1 LGAEEEIF
9 VAQDA
14 YVHKL
19 EWYEQ
24 RARDA
29 FEQTCYQEPPSKAE
43 EGEKRAAKQPPRAKP
58 DAKLLQSGMTAA
70 KAIVEGTKEKAA
82 AKKVAREA
90 IEKCQLQSEDG
101 MVRELY
107 EHCRRLSK
115 QAKKLAALG
124 FEVPAAPAW
133 DWNRIERTIRDRL
146 RSRKRNY
153 QHARWL
159 PDDWQAYGNQLLDLP
174 FDKTPPE
181 VVAEVAANPEPVKS
195 NYVPDVA
202 SLLKNAKVTTGVTEE
217 RRLRVEAACV
227 PYRTPEP
234 PLSPPPTPV
243 APAASAP
250 AEAPKPKPVNPS
262 KRALYN
268 GGFTYTSPPQPLS
281 DHHARP
287 RWLSAGLAPLPKL
300 AASVSG
306 FTCGAYRRKAA
317 STTNAWVPLAAASA
331 GDEGSLSRRVMIR
344 SGLLI
349 EVGTLEACIRTN
361 GIDAYMQREASI
373 MTPIDFVRL
382 GFRRHSSGR
391 HWLLPVAPDG
401 PTAWMLIRRERLRS

>member
-1 LGAEEEIF
+1 MQLTLPAAPSKRDRDIYYAVRSYGMKQVDMAKEYHISQARVSQILKKVTDWTAKFAPLQGLVAEEEIF

-14 YVHKL
+14 YVHKM

-29 FEQTCYQEPPSKAE
+29 FEQTCYQEPPIKAE
-43 EGEKRAAKQPPRAKP
+43 EGVKTAIKQPPRAKP

-82 AKKVAREA
+82 AKKLAREA

-107 EHCRRLSK
+107 EHCRGLSK

-181 VVAEVAANPEPVKS
+181 VVAEVATNPEPVKS

-202 SLLKNAKVTTGVTEE
+202 SLLKNAKATVSETGID
-217 RRLRVEAACV
+217 RLRLEAECERIRQSLPPVEPRV
-227 PYRTPEP
+227 S
-234 PLSPPPTPV
+234 LV
-243 APAASAP
+243 VPAASAP

-262 KRALYN
+262 KRGLYKA
-268 GGFTYTSPPQPLS
+268 GFEVISPEEQERRRRLNPYRIIMLGP
-281 DHHARP
+281 D
-287 RWLSAGLAPLPKL
+287 GYPLP
-300 AASVSG
+300 
-306 FTCGAYRRKAA
+306 
-317 STTNAWVPLAAASA
+317 
-331 GDEGSLSRRVMIR
+331 
-344 SGLLI
+344 
-349 EVGTLEACIRTN
+349 
-361 GIDAYMQREASI
+361 
-373 MTPIDFVRL
+373 
-382 GFRRHSSGR
+382 
-391 HWLLPVAPDG
+391 
-401 PTAWMLIRRERLRS
+401 

>member
-1 LGAEEEIF
+1 MQLTLPAAPSKRDRDIYYAVRSYGMKQVEVAKEFHISQPRISQILKKVTEWTAKFAPLQGLGAEEEIF

-14 YVHKL
+14 YVHKM

-29 FEQTCYQEPPSKAE
+29 FEQTCYQEPPIKAE

-58 DAKLLQSGMTAA
+58 DAKLLQSGMAAA

-82 AKKVAREA
+82 AKKLAREA

-107 EHCRRLSK
+107 EHCRGLSK

-181 VVAEVAANPEPVKS
+181 VVTDVAANPEPVKS
-195 NYVPDVA
+195 NYVSEYAPPPNDREVESGLSA
-202 SLLKNAKVTTGVTEE
+202 EE
-217 RRLRVEAACV
+217 RLRIEAACARYQ
-227 PYRTPEP
+227 PAEA
-234 PLSPPPTPV
+234 PLSPPPSPV

-250 AEAPKPKPVNPS
+250 AETPKPKQTTPS

-268 GGFTYTSPPQPLS
+268 AGFTYTSAEELERRRRNP
-281 DHHARP
+281 
-287 RWLSAGLAPLPKL
+287 
-300 AASVSG
+300 
-306 FTCGAYRRKAA
+306 YR
-317 STTNAWVPLAAASA
+317 
-331 GDEGSLSRRVMIR
+331 I
-344 SGLLI
+344 
-349 EVGTLEACIRTN
+349 
-361 GIDAYMQREASI
+361 I
-373 MTPIDFVRL
+373 ML
-382 GFRRHSSGR
+382 G
-391 HWLLPVAPDG
+391 PDG
-401 PTAWMLIRRERLRS
+401 YPLG

>member
-1 LGAEEEIF
+1 MQLTLPAAPSKRDRDIYYDVRSYGMKQVEVATKYHLSQPRISQILKKVTEWTAKFAPLQGLGAEEEIF

-14 YVHKL
+14 YVHKM

-29 FEQTCYQEPPSKAE
+29 FEQTCYQEPPIKAE
-43 EGEKRAAKQPPRAKP
+43 EGDKRAVKQPPRAKP
-58 DAKLLQSGMTAA
+58 DARLLQSGMTAA
-70 KAIVEGTKEKAA
+70 KAIVEGTKEKTA
-82 AKKVAREA
+82 AKKLAREA

-107 EHCRRLSK
+107 EHCRGLSK

-146 RSRKRNY
+146 RKQKRKY

-159 PDDWQAYGNQLLDLP
+159 PDDWQAYGNQLLDMP

-181 VVAEVAANPEPVKS
+181 VAPEVVATPEPVKS

-202 SLLKNAKVTTGVTEE
+202 SLLKNAKVTSGVSEE
-217 RRLRVEAACV
+217 MRLRVEAACA

-250 AEAPKPKPVNPS
+250 AETPKPKQTTPS

-268 GGFTYTSPPQPLS
+268 GGFTYTSAEELERRRRNP
-281 DHHARP
+281 
-287 RWLSAGLAPLPKL
+287 
-300 AASVSG
+300 
-306 FTCGAYRRKAA
+306 YR
-317 STTNAWVPLAAASA
+317 
-331 GDEGSLSRRVMIR
+331 I
-344 SGLLI
+344 
-349 EVGTLEACIRTN
+349 
-361 GIDAYMQREASI
+361 I
-373 MTPIDFVRL
+373 ML
-382 GFRRHSSGR
+382 G
-391 HWLLPVAPDG
+391 PDG
-401 PTAWMLIRRERLRS
+401 YPLG

>member
-1 LGAEEEIF
+1 MQLTLPAAPSKRDRDIYYAVRSYGMKQVDVAKEFHVSQPRISQILKKVTEWTAKFAPLQGLGAEEEIF

-14 YVHKL
+14 YVHKM

-29 FEQTCYQEPPSKAE
+29 FEQTCYQEPPIKAE
-43 EGEKRAAKQPPRAKP
+43 EGEKRAVKQPPRAKP

-82 AKKVAREA
+82 AKKAAREA

-107 EHCRRLSK
+107 EHCRGLSK
-115 QAKKLAALG
+115 QAKKLATLG

-146 RSRKRNY
+146 RGRGKRNY

-181 VVAEVAANPEPVKS
+181 VVAAVKANPEPVKS
-195 NYVPDVA
+195 NYVPEYA
-202 SLLKNAKVTTGVTEE
+202 SPPNDREVESGLSAEE
-217 RRLRVEAACV
+217 RLRIEAACARYQ
-227 PYRTPEP
+227 PAEAS
-234 PLSPPPTPV
+234 LSPPVSPV
-243 APAASAP
+243 VSAVSAP

-262 KRALYN
+262 KRPLYKA
-268 GGFTYTSPPQPLS
+268 GFEVITPEEQERRRRLNP
-281 DHHARP
+281 
-287 RWLSAGLAPLPKL
+287 
-300 AASVSG
+300 
-306 FTCGAYRRKAA
+306 YR
-317 STTNAWVPLAAASA
+317 
-331 GDEGSLSRRVMIR
+331 I
-344 SGLLI
+344 
-349 EVGTLEACIRTN
+349 
-361 GIDAYMQREASI
+361 I
-373 MTPIDFVRL
+373 ML
-382 GFRRHSSGR
+382 G
-391 HWLLPVAPDG
+391 PDG
-401 PTAWMLIRRERLRS
+401 YPIG